1 MSTSKITAFQ
11 LSRQQSL
18 CNPIGRAPDSDP
30 PAQWRTAVI
39 KGPVL
44 VAKMLIAGTTAY
56 ACLGVG
62 PIRADAYPARA
73 VHFVVPFPGG
83 PSDLIMRLYAQ
94 GLSQDWKQ
102 AAVVED
108 RPGATGTIGT
118 EAVVQASPDGYTL
131 LFTIELPITMAPS
144 LLTLRYDP
152 QRDLVPI
159 AAVAEVE
166 NVLVTGSSSG
176 IHSLAELV
184 AAAKAAPGKLTFASA
199 GLGSP
204 AHLCGE
210 MIKRQAGID
219 ITHVP
224 YAAAAPAMNA
234 ILAGDVTMFC
244 GPIAQAL
251 PFIKDGKAN
260 ALGVTGATPS
270 SLLPEVAP
278 LSASYPGLV
287 ISNWFGLLAPARTP
301 GPLREA
307 LEAEFKTISAS
318 PELQQKLRS
327 TGVTPTWISGV
338 DLAKR
343 IAVDTAKWHEFM
355 ATANIHVD

>member
-1 MSTSKITAFQ
+1 MI
-11 LSRQQSL
+11 R
-18 CNPIGRAPDSDP
+18 GHM
-30 PAQWRTAVI
+30 V
-39 KGPVL
+39 
-44 VAKMLIAGTTAY
+44 VAKTLIAGAAAC
-56 ACLGVG
+56 ACLGAR
-62 PIRADAYPARA
+62 PIRADVYPARA
-73 VHFVVPFPGG
+73 VHFIVPFPGG

-118 EAVVQASPDGYTL
+118 QAVVQASPDGYTL

-152 QRDLVPI
+152 QRDLAPI

-166 NVLVTGSSSG
+166 NVLVTSSRSG
-176 IHSLAELV
+176 IRSLAELV
-184 AAAKAAPGKLTFASA
+184 AAAEAAPGKLTFASA

-204 AHLCGE
+204 AQLCGE
-210 MIKRQAGID
+210 MIKRKAGID
-219 ITHVP
+219 IIHVP

-260 ALGVTGATPS
+260 ALGVTGASPS
-270 SLLPEVAP
+270 SLLPDVAP
-278 LSASYPGLV
+278 LSARYPGLV

-301 GPLREA
+301 APVREA

-318 PELQQKLRS
+318 PELQGKLL
-327 TGVTPTWISGV
+327 TMGLTPTWMTGAE
-338 DLAKR
+338 LAKR
-343 IAVDTAKWHEFM
+343 IAADTAKWHEFM
-355 ATANIHVD
+355 AAADIHAR

>member
-1 MSTSKITAFQ
+1 M
-11 LSRQQSL
+11 
-18 CNPIGRAPDSDP
+18 IGGRMFVP
-30 PAQWRTAVI
+30 
-39 KGPVL
+39 
-44 VAKMLIAGTTAY
+44 KMLIAGAAAC
-56 ACLGVG
+56 ACLGAR
-62 PIRADAYPARA
+62 PTRADVYPARA

-83 PSDLIMRLYAQ
+83 PLDLIMRLYAQ
-94 GLSQDWKQ
+94 GLSQNWKQ

-118 EAVVQASPDGYTL
+118 QAVVQAAPDGYTL

-144 LLTLRYDP
+144 LLKVRYDP
-152 QRDLVPI
+152 QHDLAPI

-166 NVLVTGSSSG
+166 NVLVSSSSSG

-184 AAAKAAPGKLTFASA
+184 VAAKAAPGKLTFASA

-210 MIKRQAGID
+210 MIKQQAGID
-219 ITHVP
+219 IIHVP

-251 PFIKDGKAN
+251 PFIRDGKAN
-260 ALGVTGATPS
+260 ALGVTGTRP
-270 SLLPEVAP
+270 SLLLPGVAP

-301 GPLREA
+301 DPVREA
-307 LEAEFKTISAS
+307 LEAEFKTISAG
-318 PELQQKLRS
+318 PELERKLL
-327 TGVTPTWISGV
+327 TLGLTPTWISRGE
-338 DLAKR
+338 LTKR
-343 IAVDTAKWHEFM
+343 IAADTAKWHRLM
-355 ATANIHVD
+355 AAANIHAN

>member
-1 MSTSKITAFQ
+1 MTRSHA
-11 LSRQQSL
+11 
-18 CNPIGRAPDSDP
+18 
-30 PAQWRTAVI
+30 
-39 KGPVL
+39 L
-44 VAKMLIAGTTAY
+44 VAKMLIAGAMAY
-56 ACLGVG
+56 ACLGAG
-62 PIRADAYPARA
+62 PIRADAYPTRA

-118 EAVVQASPDGYTL
+118 HAVVQAAPDGYTL

-144 LLTLRYDP
+144 LLKLRYDP
-152 QRDLVPI
+152 ARDLAPI

-166 NVLVTGSSSG
+166 NVLVASSRSG
-176 IHSLAELV
+176 IHSLAEFV

-199 GLGSP
+199 GIGSP

-210 MIKRQAGID
+210 MIRRQAGID
-219 ITHVP
+219 IIHVP

-260 ALGVTGATPS
+260 ALGVTGARPS
-270 SLLPEVAP
+270 SLLPGVAP
-278 LSASYPGLV
+278 LSATYPGLV

-301 GPLREA
+301 SPVRDA

-318 PELQQKLRS
+318 PELQRRLS
-327 TGVTPTWISGV
+327 TVGLTPTWISGAE
-338 DLAKR
+338 LAKR
-343 IAVDTAKWHEFM
+343 IATDSAKWHELM
-355 ATANIHVD
+355 ISANIHAD

>member
-1 MSTSKITAFQ
+1 MRLFGYHESGHSAMNFARTRKAGIAFC
-11 LSRQQSL
+11 LRRHGGRQKMTRGSMYVA
-18 CNPIGRAPDSDP
+18 RM
-30 PAQWRTAVI
+30 
-39 KGPVL
+39 L
-44 VAKMLIAGTTAY
+44 VAAAVAY
-56 ACLGVG
+56 AFLGAG
-62 PIRADAYPARA
+62 PIRADGYPTRA
-73 VHFVVPFPGG
+73 VRFVVPFPGG
-83 PSDLIMRLYAQ
+83 PSDTVMRLYAQ
-94 GLSQDWKQ
+94 GLSQAWKQ

-118 EAVVQASPDGYTL
+118 QAVVQSAPDGYTL

-152 QRDLVPI
+152 QRDLAPI

-166 NVLVTGSSSG
+166 NVLVSSSRSG

-184 AAAKAAPGKLTFASA
+184 TAAKAAPGRLTFASA

-251 PFIKDGKAN
+251 PFIQDGKAS
-260 ALGVTGATPS
+260 ALGVTGARPS
-270 SLLPEVAP
+270 ALLPGIAP
-278 LSASYPGLV
+278 L
-287 ISNWFGLLAPARTP
+287 
-301 GPLREA
+301 
-307 LEAEFKTISAS
+307 
-318 PELQQKLRS
+318 
-327 TGVTPTWISGV
+327 
-338 DLAKR
+338 
-343 IAVDTAKWHEFM
+343 TA
-355 ATANIHVD
+355 

>member
-1 MSTSKITAFQ
+1 
-11 LSRQQSL
+11 
-18 CNPIGRAPDSDP
+18 
-30 PAQWRTAVI
+30 VI
-39 KGPVL
+39 SGHTFI
-44 VAKMLIAGTTAY
+44 AKMVIAGAATY
-56 ACLGVG
+56 ACLGAG
-62 PIRADAYPARA
+62 PIRADGYPTRA
-73 VHFVVPFPGG
+73 VRFVVPFPGG

-94 GLSQDWKQ
+94 ELSQDWKQ

-118 EAVVQASPDGYTL
+118 QAVVQASPDGYTL

-152 QRDLVPI
+152 RRDLAPI

-166 NVLVTGSSSG
+166 NVLVASARSG
-176 IHSLAELV
+176 IHSLAEL
-184 AAAKAAPGKLTFASA
+184 ATAAKAAPGTLTFASA

-210 MIKRQAGID
+210 MIKRQAGVD
-219 ITHVP
+219 IIHVP

-260 ALGVTGATPS
+260 ALGVTGASPS
-270 SLLPEVAP
+270 ALLPGVAP

-287 ISNWFGLLAPARTP
+287 IANWFGLLAPSGIP
-301 GPLREA
+301 GPVREA
-307 LEAEFKTISAS
+307 LEAEFKTISAR
-318 PELQQKLRS
+318 PELQRKLS
-327 TGVTPTWISGV
+327 AMGVTPTWMSGAE
-338 DLAKR
+338 LAKR
-343 IAVDTAKWHEFM
+343 IAADSAKWHEFM
-355 ATANIHVD
+355 AAANIHAN